1 MVAARKN
8 PVGDI
13 IQWNIEPG
21 KLGIIRVEHVDVD
34 DARNG
39 LAPGH
44 VLRLAPRLKGVYQFS
59 TTWFKHTSKGWVPA
73 NGSRHVDHKG
83 IAKVE
88 SEGQCDFTR
97 GKFEP
102 WKSAKFKLTGRA
114 LKHCKKLFYW
124 VRSELKEHGKFPPPA
139 TGKIRYAGKTSSK
152 AKGAKRGA
160 KSVKRGAKASTKR
173 PARAKATIKRGA
185 AKRAPKRARRNPTGR
200 RRAEICCLP

>member
-1 MVAARKN
+1 MVARKN

-13 IQWNIEPG
+13 IQWHVEPG

-34 DARNG
+34 DARDG

-44 VLRLAPRLKGVYQFS
+44 VLRLAPRLQGVYQFS
-59 TTWFKHTSKGWVPA
+59 TTWFKHTPKGWVPA
-73 NGSRHVDHKG
+73 KGSRHVDHKG

-88 SEGQCDFTR
+88 SEGTCDFKR

-102 WKSAKFKLTGRA
+102 WKTAKFKLTGRE
-114 LKHCKKLFYW
+114 LKYCKKLFYW
-124 VRSELKEHGKFPPPA
+124 VRSELKEHGKFPPPK
-139 TGKIRYAGKTSSK
+139 TGKISYGGATKRAGK
-152 AKGAKRGA
+152 AKRGA
-160 KSVKRGAKASTKR
+160 KKATAKRGA
-173 PARAKATIKRGA
+173 AKVTAKRGT